1 MVFPTVILPGFFAGA
16 SEYREMED
24 FLIGLGFPT
33 VTVPLNR
40 SDWWPTVGGRSLVP
54 ILRKIDATVK
64 GVLQDFGSDK
74 VNLVGHSAG
83 GWIGRIYM
91 GEKPYVIHG
100 DVLVDAGLWG
110 AFSCVASLV
119 TLGTPHFSKYER
131 WTRKNLDFVNDSYPG
146 AFYGDVR
153 YVCVAGKGLFGARR
167 PGSFLAYNSYA
178 LTGGF
183 GNCWGDGITPIEAAH
198 LEGAEN
204 LILDGVLHSPRR
216 VGLWYGS
223 PSVIPFWAKFLL

>member
-1 MVFPTVILPGFFAGA
+1 MVLPTVILPGFFAGA
-16 SEYREMED
+16 SEYQEMQD
-24 FLIGLGFPT
+24 CLIDLGFPT
-33 VTVPLNR
+33 VTVPLSR
-40 SDWWPTVGGRSLVP
+40 RDWWPTVGGRSLVP
-54 ILRKIDATVK
+54 VLRKVDATVK
-64 GVLQDFGSDK
+64 GVLQEFGSEK

-83 GWIGRIYM
+83 GWISRIYM

-100 DVLVDAGLWG
+100 DVLEDAGLWG
-110 AFSCVASLV
+110 AFSYVATLV
-119 TLGTPHFSKYER
+119 SLGTPHFSKYER
-131 WTRKNLDFVNDSYPG
+131 WTRKNLDFVNDNYPG
-146 AFYGDVR
+146 AFYAGVR

-167 PGSFLAYNSYA
+167 PGALLAYNSYA
-178 LTGGF
+178 LTAGL

-223 PSVIPFWAKFLL
+223 PSIIPLWAKFLQ